1 MKALGIF
8 SILLGLA
15 ACVAS
20 LFAKFE
26 TWGNFKAMSESI
38 GRGETNL
45 LETRLVADYADT
57 LNKLHYVAW
66 ACGGLA
72 LILGVVVMAKRRG
85 TNLIPGLGAL
95 LGVAGAALTF
105 LTLP

>member
-1 MKALGIF
+1 MKALGIL
-8 SILLGLA
+8 SIFLGLGA
-15 ACVAS
+15 IAAS

-26 TWGNFKAMSESI
+26 TWGNFKAMSDSV
-38 GRGETNL
+38 RSGETNL

-57 LNKLHYVAW
+57 LSKLHYVAW

-72 LILGVVVMAKRRG
+72 LILGIVVMAKRRG
-85 TNLIPGLGAL
+85 TNLVPGLGAL

>member
-15 ACVAS
+15 ACAAS

-26 TWGNFKAMSESI
+26 TWGNFKYMSGEVAA
-38 GRGETNL
+38 GRTNL
-45 LETRLVADYADT
+45 LETTLVADYADT

-72 LILGVVVMAKRRG
+72 LIFGIIVMAKRRG
-85 TNLIPGLGAL
+85 TNLIPGIGAL